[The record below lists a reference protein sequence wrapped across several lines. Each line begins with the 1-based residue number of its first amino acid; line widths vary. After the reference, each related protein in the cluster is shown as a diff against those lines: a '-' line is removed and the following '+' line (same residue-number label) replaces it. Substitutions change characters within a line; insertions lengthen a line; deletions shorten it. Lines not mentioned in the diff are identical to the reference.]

1 MAKKQIKNYV
11 FTPGAAGVGNV
22 KILDKVAQSDL
33 LLITNTTSNEFLYNF
48 SDPTNQILVEFS
60 DAYDSDFPYAND
72 VSNGVTTIHF
82 QFDTSSQSA
91 SDDIQIFVESDEIT
105 VRPFNFGTDAIERMR
120 VATPQT
126 MIDADFEYG
135 IQPTKWQ
142 TIDFMR
148 GYPSI
153 YEIPGSNILID
164 SITTDASQPTNN
176 VGASLITVYTKEPH
190 GLQVGSPIRVIGVDE
205 SVKNANRAEGSFI
218 VFAVAGTAEFTYYA
232 KGRVGETTGQSL
244 YTTYATLKKGGFYT
258 GANVGSPTFSLQSNG
273 VTGTFVSKFINK
285 LGTNRIAY
293 TGTNNAIIGAP
304 LIGSGVPTGAQI
316 TGVTTDTANV
326 TCSEDITAPSST
338 VRVNSTSG
346 IVVGSALNDG
356 TGGATFVTNIVGDE
370 LTLSRPLLVSKVG
383 TANTLGIFT
392 GTNEFGQGSGGTF
405 LVERV
410 EGRYR
415 VDINGIGT
423 DYAVNDL
430 LKIAGSNLGGNDG
443 ANDLY
448 VKVTGVNAGGI
459 SSIQSANFIINQ
471 GDAAL
476 SETNYLFGNSS
487 FLANPTV
494 NAVDSIKVVVDP
506 ADTSTYPSFNFG
518 SGDFTIESY
527 INRQRQSHTSDEI
540 LFDSRVGSASS
551 APYVGINTLNQ
562 VTVSI
567 AGSEYFVSDTAVT
580 SNTWT
585 HLALTRKQ
593 GTYNLFVGGVKQTGF
608 HTSSL
613 AIDGEPL
620 TIAADYNNANGF
632 FGYIDETRVS
642 KIARYDSNFTVKTEP
657 FQKDGYTSLLL
668 HYDGV
673 NGSNKFAD
681 GAFGDAVSSRKT
693 FTQVSGVTTSL
704 GFGAQFDVTRV
715 GGATTAY
722 TVAIAGGSNQ
732 TGSGY
737 SATDSVVIDGST
749 IGGATVTNDLT
760 ITATSVNSGGAIV
773 AFAFTGISASGDET
787 YGTAAS
793 TSAASG
799 ATFNVGKSGS
809 NYTATP
815 VSRGTGYIP
824 GNQIR
829 IVGSDLGGGGPND
842 LVVTVS
848 ETTKDGVT
856 YDGSPGYAG
865 IGSVT
870 VSGTPILGDIL
881 NFFPSVGI
889 SEVLTNDVPESTS
902 YSFSAVAKIKVTFSA
917 KHGFVP
923 GNTILTSIYSSGTNH
938 QLAGGPHTI
947 ESTPSETEIVYTA
960 RAAGTI
966 QSTGIGGTVY
976 PRPDCFYVHRPFDG
990 GVQLGTQS
998 PTHGAHAVR
1007 QSKKYIRYQSGK
1019 GIMYTT
1025 GTLFAPS
1032 YDLRTLTS
1040 SGLQAGDEITVT
1052 TDDTNHN
1059 LQVGAEVRIINVT
1072 TSGYN
1077 GHYTVSSVI
1086 DDITFTVTAKS
1097 ALGNTTAKLGT
1108 QAQVS
1113 LYKWQGA
1120 TVRAGAFDDQNGI
1133 FWQYDGVNLAVGLR
1147 SATYQLAGTISANNN
1162 SNTISGSNTRFTEQ
1176 LQAGDRIVIR
1186 GMTHIV
1192 TSIANN
1198 TTMSVTPD
1206 YRGTSNVTGAKYSLV
1221 NETII
1226 PQHEWNID
1234 KADGTGPSGYE
1245 INVSKMQMIGF
1256 QYTWYGA
1263 GFIDWMLRG
1272 PSGDYLFI
1280 HRLKN
1285 NNRNTEAFMRSG
1297 NLPVRYEVINE
1308 GAKTKLVSNIDA
1320 ASNTIPLDN
1329 ATLLPESGTLY
1340 VDNELINY
1348 TSKNGNT
1355 LEGATRAATFSNFAA
1370 GSTRTYSAGPASSHT
1385 AGTGAVFVSN
1395 TASPVISHWGSA
1407 YLTDGLFDEDR
1418 GYIFNYQSIGTII
1431 TGLKTTSF
1439 LIRLAPS
1446 VSNAILGDIGDRE
1459 LINRA
1464 QLLMDS
1470 LEFSPVSGN
1479 SNQSVIVEGVLNP
1492 SNYPSDPSSV
1502 TWTDLTSPG
1511 VGGQPS
1517 FAQIAQGEDVEWEG
1531 GTASTNATN
1540 SLQQNYRTSFIQFNR
1555 SDVTAVRVNF
1565 VVSGTDS
1572 NNRAIPG
1579 GTRVTAIYNDFYHR
1593 DSTKVVLRMSSASRP
1608 GNAGQTTYTFT
1619 APNTS
1624 AAPGET
1630 VFSFVGSA
1638 QEDSRI
1644 DLSKLKELNNTPI
1657 GGSGTFPNGPD
1668 ILAVNVYNTGGS
1680 DFTGN
1685 FILKWAEAQA

>member
-1 MAKKQIKNYV
+1 MAKKQLKNYV

-22 KILDKVAQSDL
+22 KVLDKVPQSDL
-33 LLITNTTSNEFLYNF
+33 LLITNTTRNEFLYNF
-48 SDPTNQILVEFS
+48 SDPSKQIQVEFS
-60 DAYDSDFPYAND
+60 DTYDSDFPYAND

-82 QFDTSSQSA
+82 QFDTSEQSA
-91 SDDIQIFVESDEIT
+91 TDDIQIFVESDEIKI
-105 VRPFNFGTDAIERMR
+105 RPFNFGTDAIERMR
-120 VATPQT
+120 VATPQS

-153 YEIPGSNILID
+153 YEIPGSDIIVD
-164 SITTDASQPTNN
+164 TISTDASQATNN
-176 VGASLITVYTKEPH
+176 VGASLITVATKEPH
-190 GLQVGSPIRVIGVDE
+190 GLQPGKPIRVNGVNE
-205 SVKNANRAEGSFI
+205 AIKNANRAEGSFI
-218 VFAVAGTAEFTYYA
+218 VFAVANVNTFTYYA
-232 KGRVGETTGQSL
+232 KGRVGTTAGQSL
-244 YTTYATLKKGGFYT
+244 YTTYITLKQGGFYT
-258 GANVGSPTFSLQSNG
+258 GSNVGTPTFSIQSNG
-273 VTGTFVSKFINK
+273 ATGTFVSKFINK
-285 LGTNRIAY
+285 AGTSRIAY
-293 TGTNNAIIGAP
+293 NGTTNAITGAP
-304 LIGSGVPTGAQI
+304 LNGTGVPTGAQI
-316 TGVTTDTANV
+316 TGVTSETAQV
-326 TCSEDITAPSST
+326 TCSEDVTAPSST

-346 IVVGSALNDG
+346 IVVGSALNNG
-356 TGGATFVTNIVGDE
+356 NGEATFVTNITGNE
-370 LTLSRPLLVSKVG
+370 LTLSRPLVVSKIG
-383 TANTLGIFT
+383 TANSLGIYT
-392 GTNEFGQGSGGTF
+392 GSNEFGVGSTATF
-405 LVERV
+405 VVNRT
-410 EGRYR
+410 EGRYNI
-415 VDINGIGT
+415 DINSPGGL
-423 DYAVNDL
+423 YEVNDL
-430 LKIAGSNLGGNDG
+430 LKIDGSNLGGESET
-443 ANDLY
+443 NDLY
-448 VKVTGVNAGGI
+448 VLVTGTNSGAITSIRSASYVIPRGDSALSQTLSYFGGSSLLVNPTV
-459 SSIQSANFIINQ
+459 SSVDSLQVLVNQ
-471 GDAAL
+471 GD
-476 SETNYLFGNSS
+476 
-487 FLANPTV
+487 
-494 NAVDSIKVVVDP
+494 
-506 ADTSTYPSFNFG
+506 STIYPSFNFG
-518 SGDFTIESY
+518 AGDVTYETW
-527 INRQRQSHTSDEI
+527 INRQRQSHTSNEV
-540 LFDSRVGSASS
+540 LFDARVGTASS
-551 APYVGINTLNQ
+551 SPVVGINTLNQ
-562 VTVSI
+562 ITVSVS
-567 AGSEYFVSDTAVT
+567 GVEQFVSDTEVNSSA
-580 SNTWT
+580 WT
-585 HLALTRKQ
+585 HVALQRKQ
-593 GTYNLFVGGVKQTGF
+593 GEYRLYLNGTRQSGV
-608 HTSSL
+608 HTSSI
-613 AIDGEPL
+613 AIDSEPFY
-620 TIAADYNNANGF
+620 IGADFNNANGF

-642 KIARYDSNFTVKTEP
+642 KVARYSDNFNPPSTPYE
-657 FQKDGYTSLLL
+657 KDGYTSLLL
-668 HYDGV
+668 HYDGN
-673 NGSNKFAD
+673 NGQNIFAD
-681 GAFGDAVSSRKT
+681 SSFGQAASSRKQ
-693 FTQVSGVTTSL
+693 FTQVSGITTTG

-715 GGATTAY
+715 GGAATAY
-722 TVAIAGGSNQ
+722 TVAIAGGNSQ

-737 SATDSVVIDGST
+737 SATDQVVIDGSI
-749 IGGATVTNDLT
+749 IGGATVTNDLY
-760 ITATSVNSGGAIV
+760 IVATTVGSGGEIV
-773 AFAFTGISASGDET
+773 AFGFTGVPASGDAT
-787 YGTAAS
+787 YGTAPAV
-793 TSAASG
+793 SAASG
-799 ATFNVGKSGS
+799 ATFNIGKSGS

-815 VSRGTGYIP
+815 SSRGTGYVPGNSIRIP
-824 GNQIR
+824 GSQ
-829 IVGSDLGGGGPND
+829 LGGNASND
-842 LVVTVS
+842 LVLTVS

-856 YDGSPGYAG
+856 YNGNPGYAG
-865 IGSVT
+865 IASVT
-870 VSGTPILGDIL
+870 LSGTPVLGDVL
-881 NFFPSVGI
+881 NFHPSIAI
-889 SEVLTNDVPESTS
+889 SENLATDVPENSS
-902 YSFSAVAKIKVTFSA
+902 YSFSAVAKIKVSFTS

-923 GNTILTSIYSSGTNH
+923 GNTILTSVYSTGTNH
-938 QLAGGPHTI
+938 DLAAGPVTI
-947 ESTPSETEIVYTA
+947 EATPSQTEIVYTA
-960 RAAGTI
+960 RAAGSV
-966 QSTGIGGTVY
+966 QSTGIAGTVY

-1040 SGLQAGDEITVT
+1040 SGLEAGDEITVT

-1077 GHYTVSSVI
+1077 GHYVVSSII
-1086 DDITFTVTAKS
+1086 DDITFTVTAKA
-1097 ALGNTTAKLGT
+1097 ALGSTTAKLGT

-1147 SATYQLAGTISANNN
+1147 SATYQLAGTISASPN
-1162 SNTISGSNTRFTEQ
+1162 SNTISGTNTRFAEQ
-1176 LQAGDRIVIR
+1176 LQEGDRIVIR

-1192 TSIANN
+1192 TSIDHN
-1198 TTMSVTPD
+1198 TQMSVTPD
-1206 YRGTSNVTGAKYSLV
+1206 YRGTSSVTGAKYSLV
-1221 NETII
+1221 NEIII

-1308 GAKTKLVSNIDA
+1308 GAKTKLA
-1320 ASNTIPLDN
+1320 ANMDGSQTTIPLVN
-1329 ATLLPESGTLY
+1329 ATLLPESGTVY
-1340 VDNELINY
+1340 IDNELINY

-1355 LEGATRAATFSNFAA
+1355 LEGATREASFSNFAS
-1370 GSTRTYSAGPASSHT
+1370 GSTRTYSAGGAASHNE
-1385 AGTGAVFVSN
+1385 GTGVIFVSN

-1418 GYIFNYQSIGTII
+1418 GYIFNYQSIGTLI

-1446 VSNAILGDIGDRE
+1446 VSNAILGDIGQRE

-1470 LEFSPVSGN
+1470 LEFSPVSGS

-1531 GTASTNATN
+1531 GTAQTNATN
-1540 SLQQNYRTSFIQFNR
+1540 SLQQNYRTSYVQFSR
-1555 SDVTAVRVNF
+1555 TDVSSVRVNF

-1572 NNRAIPG
+1572 QSRAIPG
-1579 GTRVTAIYNDFYHR
+1579 GTRVTAIYNDFYTN
-1593 DSTKVVLRMSSASRP
+1593 DATKIVFRLSSASRP
-1608 GNAGQTTYTFT
+1608 GNAGATTYTFT

-1685 FILKWAEAQA
+1685 FILKWSEAQA

>member
-1 MAKKQIKNYV
+1 MAKKQLKNYV

-22 KILDKVAQSDL
+22 KVLDKVPQSDL
-33 LLITNTTSNEFLYNF
+33 LLITNTTRNEFLYNF
-48 SDPTNQILVEFS
+48 SDPSKQILVEFS
-60 DAYDSDFPYAND
+60 DTYDSDFPYAND

-82 QFDTSSQSA
+82 QFDTSEQSA
-91 SDDIQIFVESDEIT
+91 TDDIQIFVESDEIK

-120 VATPQT
+120 VATPQS

-153 YEIPGSNILID
+153 YEIPGSNILLD

-176 VGASLITVYTKEPH
+176 VGASLITVITKEAH
-190 GLQVGSPIRVIGVDE
+190 QLQPGGPIRMIGVDE

-218 VFAVAGTAEFTYYA
+218 VNAVNSDTEFTYYA
-232 KGRVGETTGQSL
+232 KGRVGTTSGQAL

-258 GANVGSPTFSLQSNG
+258 GANVGAPTFSIQSNG

-285 LGTNRIAY
+285 LGTNRLAY

-316 TGVTTDTANV
+316 TGITTATASV
-326 TCSEDITAPSST
+326 TCSEDISAPSST

-356 TGGATFVTNIVGDE
+356 TGGATFVTNITGNE

-392 GTNEFGQGSGGTF
+392 GTNEFGQGTGGTF
-405 LVERV
+405 LVERQ

-415 VDINGIGT
+415 IDVNGIGT

-430 LKIAGSNLGGNDG
+430 LKIAGSDLGGEDG
-443 ANDLY
+443 TNDLF

-459 SSIQSANFIINQ
+459 SSIASANFLLNQ

-494 NAVDSIKVVVDP
+494 NAVDSIQVVVDP
-506 ADTSTYPSFNFG
+506 ADTSIYPNFNFG
-518 SGDFTIESY
+518 SGDFTIESF
-527 INRQRQSHTSDEI
+527 INRQRQSHTTDEV
-540 LFDSRVGSASS
+540 LFDSRVSGVSS
-551 APYVGINTLNQ
+551 SPVVGINTLNQ
-562 VTVSI
+562 VTLGIGTEQLVSESTVNANSWI
-567 AGSEYFVSDTAVT
+567 
-580 SNTWT
+580 
-585 HLALTRKQ
+585 HLALTRNQ
-593 GTYNLFVGGVKQTGF
+593 GTYNLFVNGTKQSGVL
-608 HTSSL
+608 TSSL

-620 TIAADYNNANGF
+620 TIGADNANTNGF
-632 FGYIDETRVS
+632 FGYLDETRVS
-642 KIARYDSNFTVKTEP
+642 KIARYTDSFTPTNAP

-681 GAFGDAVSSRKT
+681 GAYGDAVPSRKT
-693 FTQVSGVTTSL
+693 FIGVSGVTTST

-715 GGATTAY
+715 GGAATAY
-722 TVAIAGGSNQ
+722 TVVITGGNNQ

-737 SATDSVVIDGST
+737 SATDSIVIDGST
-749 IGGATVTNDLT
+749 IGGVTVTNDLY
-760 ITATSVNSGGAIV
+760 ITASSVDSGGSIV
-773 AFAFTGISASGDET
+773 GFAFTGISASGDDT
-787 YGTAAS
+787 YATAPS

-799 ATFNVGKSGS
+799 ASFSVGKSGS

-815 VSRGTGYIP
+815 ITRGTGYVP

-829 IVGSDLGGGGPND
+829 IEGTDLGGGSPND

-848 ETTKDGVT
+848 ETAKDGQIFT
-856 YDGSPGYAG
+856 GGAGYAG
-865 IGSVT
+865 IASVT
-870 VSGTPILGDIL
+870 VSGTPILGDL
-881 NFFPSVGI
+881 LDFFPSVSI
-889 SEVLTNDVPESTS
+889 SETLTNDVAESTS
-902 YSFSAVAKIKVTFSA
+902 YSFSAVAKIKVTFGA

-938 QLAGGPHTI
+938 NLAAGPHTI

-966 QSTGIGGTVY
+966 QSTGIGGTIY

-998 PTHGAHAVR
+998 PTHGAQAVR

-1032 YDLRTLTS
+1032 YDLRSLVS
-1040 SGLQAGDEITVT
+1040 SGLEAGDEITVT

-1077 GHYTVSSVI
+1077 GHYVVSSVI
-1086 DDITFTVTAKS
+1086 DDITFTVTAKT

-1176 LQAGDRIVIR
+1176 LQAGDKIVIR
-1186 GMTHIV
+1186 GMTHTV

-1198 TTMSVTPD
+1198 TSMSVTPD
-1206 YRGTSNVTGAKYSLV
+1206 YRGTTNVTGAKYALI
-1221 NETII
+1221 NEIII
-1226 PQHEWNID
+1226 PQSTWNID
-1234 KADGTGPSGYE
+1234 RADGTGPSGYE

-1308 GAKTKLVSNIDA
+1308 GAKTKLT
-1320 ASNTIPLDN
+1320 ASMDGSQSTIPLND
-1329 ATLLPESGTLY
+1329 ASLLPESGTLY
-1340 VDNELINY
+1340 IDNELINY

-1355 LEGATRAATFSNFAA
+1355 LEGATRAATFENFAA
-1370 GSTRTYSAGPASSHT
+1370 GSTRTYSAGPAASHT
-1385 AGTGAVFVSN
+1385 SGTGAIFVSN

-1418 GYIFNYQSIGTII
+1418 GYIFNYQSIGTLI

-1446 VSNAILGDIGDRE
+1446 VSNAILGDIGQRE

-1470 LEFSPVSGN
+1470 LEFSPVSGS

-1517 FAQIAQGEDVEWEG
+1517 FAQIAQGEDIEWEG
-1531 GTASTNATN
+1531 GTAQTNANN
-1540 SLQQNYRTSFIQFNR
+1540 SLQQNYRTSYVQFSR
-1555 SDVTAVRVNF
+1555 TDVSSVRVNF
-1565 VVSGTDS
+1565 VVSGTDAQG
-1572 NNRAIPG
+1572 RAIPG
-1579 GTRVTAIYNDFYHR
+1579 GTRVTQIYNDFYTN
-1593 DSTKVVLRMSSASRP
+1593 DATKLVFRLSSATRP
-1608 GNAGQTTYTFT
+1608 GNAGATTYTFT

-1638 QEDSRI
+1638 QEDSKI

-1685 FILKWAEAQA
+1685 FILKWSEAQA